1 MEKVPCVVI
10 GAGAV
15 GLAIARSL
23 SLAGINTL
31 VLERNTTFGA
41 ENSSRNSEVLH
52 AGLYYP
58 PGSWKARLC
67 IEGKSAMVKYL
78 KERHIPHD
86 ICGKLIVA
94 TSEHEVPTLQ
104 KIKLNGEKN
113 GVGDLRILSVEEVRA
128 VEPHVAAHV
137 AILSPGTGIFDSHT
151 LMVNYITDIED
162 SGSSVVYE
170 CGVQAIERCE
180 PLIKCI

>member
-58 PGSWKARLC
+58 RGSWKARLC

-78 KERHIPHD
+78 KERHIPHE

-94 TSEHEVPTLQ
+94 TSEDEVPTLQ

-113 GVGDLRILSVEEVRA
+113 GVGDLRMLLVDEVRA
-128 VEPHVAAHV
+128 LEPHVTAHAAM
-137 AILSPGTGIFDSHT
+137 LSPGTGIFDSHT
-151 LMVNYITDIED
+151 LMVNYIADIED
-162 SGSSVVYE
+162 SGSNVILE
-170 CGVQAIERCE
+170 CGVHSIQRCDHS
-180 PLIKCI
+180 